1 MAFTFDE
8 NSFLGKAQTATNN
21 VKNKSLVYLKTH
33 WVDYLIMF
41 FVCLLLGAF
50 DIFVLKKSDN
60 LGDLNYWL
68 HAGARLLAYVLSA
81 ILGIRIGYPKA
92 KAICVEL
99 FEKIEENSKMI
110 KLVKSNFGEFIN
122 SINLESKQ
130 NAWKA
135 KINKKLAKL
144 DKRSPDF
151 FPLFYA
157 NFNNAETTI
166 QDDCLK
172 RYHSV
177 KKREKMKRK
186 AEEYC
191 VKRATLEKLLTDEFI
206 SKNLNSISVNY
217 NVIYKQDF
225 YDVESGNDAF
235 NVYKTRTEVEKSSS
249 RIVVNSLL
257 FSVIMVL
264 LVGSLK
270 LDFDKALFKQRAL
283 MIINAVISGIIDIC
297 FALGKFVNGFKSC
310 ETLVKQE
317 DLRVAVDKNELLV
330 RYLEQNGLVYD
341 K

>member
-1 MAFTFDE
+1 M
-8 NSFLGKAQTATNN
+8 L
-21 VKNKSLVYLKTH
+21 
-33 WVDYLIMF
+33 
-41 FVCLLLGAF
+41 
-50 DIFVLKKSDN
+50 
-60 LGDLNYWL
+60 
-68 HAGARLLAYVLSA
+68 
-81 ILGIRIGYPKA
+81 
-92 KAICVEL
+92 
-99 FEKIEENSKMI
+99 

-144 DKRSPDF
+144 DKCSPDF

-225 YDVESGNDAF
+225 YDVESGYDAF
-235 NVYKTRTEVEKSSS
+235 NVYKTRTEVKKSSS

-264 LVGSLK
+264 LGGSLK
-270 LDFDKALFKQRAL
+270 LDFDKALFEQRAL

-297 FALGKFVNGFKSC
+297 FALWKFVDGFKSC